1 MYSVTSL
8 KSSKDEYIEIAEQ
21 IQGILTAIIVLYE
34 STQIQGVAP
43 PALLSSVVN
52 FTEYVRSETLGLI

>member
-1 MYSVTSL
+1 M
-8 KSSKDEYIEIAEQ
+8 IEIAEQ

-43 PALLSSVVN
+43 PTLLSNVVK

>member
-1 MYSVTSL
+1 MYSVKSL

-43 PALLSSVVN
+43 PTLLSNVIN
-52 FTEYVRSETLGLI
+52 FTEYVRPETLGLI